1 MFGYSEHMLVTLACS
16 VWGQHTRRTN
26 RAGEVVPHLRK
37 EFQPEL
43 CTIAFAKMYE
53 CIERYDLLAK
63 DSPALGVAQSELF
76 QSCCSWAMQ
85 SCRPF
90 LRWNGCT

>member
-1 MFGYSEHMLVTLACS
+1 MCTSACS

-63 DSPALGVAQSELF
+63 DSPALGVAQSEFL
-76 QSCCSWAMQ
+76 QPCCGGAV
-85 SCRPF
+85 
-90 LRWNGCT
+90 

>member
-1 MFGYSEHMLVTLACS
+1 MMSGNPEHITVSLACS
-16 VWGQHTRRTN
+16 AWGQHTRRTN
-26 RAGEVVPHLRK
+26 RAGEVVPFLRK

-63 DSPALGVAQSELF
+63 DSPALGVAQSEFF
-76 QSCCSWAMQ
+76 QSCCSRAV
-85 SCRPF
+85 
-90 LRWNGCT
+90 

>member
-1 MFGYSEHMLVTLACS
+1 MSGSSEHILVCLACS

-53 CIERYDLLAK
+53 CIERYDLLVK
-63 DSPALGVAQSELF
+63 DSPALGVAQSEFF
-76 QSCCSWAMQ
+76 QSCCSGAVQ
-85 SCRPF
+85 NCRPL
-90 LRWNGCT
+90 LRSHECA